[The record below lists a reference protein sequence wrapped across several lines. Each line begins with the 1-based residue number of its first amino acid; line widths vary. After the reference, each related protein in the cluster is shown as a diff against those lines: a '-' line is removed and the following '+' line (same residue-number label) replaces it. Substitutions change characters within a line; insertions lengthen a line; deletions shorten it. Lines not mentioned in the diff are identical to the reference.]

1 MMRLRIEY
9 VFTGQKLKSVKE
21 SPPKFKWFYESHSL
35 GMVLE
40 KGNGDQLTFTSVI
53 IHSQGSVVDHVARL
67 V

>member
-1 MMRLRIEY
+1 MRLRIEY

-40 KGNGDQLTFTSVI
+40 KGNGPISIINYFVFTQIKKWSE
-53 IHSQGSVVDHVARL
+53 GSKT
-67 V
+67 